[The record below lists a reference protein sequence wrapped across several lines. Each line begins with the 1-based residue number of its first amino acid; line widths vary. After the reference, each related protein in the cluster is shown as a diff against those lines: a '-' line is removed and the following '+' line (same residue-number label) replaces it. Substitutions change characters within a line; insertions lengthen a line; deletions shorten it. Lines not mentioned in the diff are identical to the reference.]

1 MQEEIKQDSRRKIL
15 MAAIV
20 EFGEKGYEAASTNQI
35 CRQAEIS
42 KGLLFHYYKSKQALF
57 AEALE
62 QCLQDV
68 QSAFCSIS
76 EPEASLTGRVQALC
90 RDQMDFFAA
99 HFHHFMMLEE
109 VLSDNRE
116 PVLPMVRQ
124 LRKRADA
131 LRSERYR
138 RFLDQC
144 PLRPEFDREIALEL
158 LLGVSEQIQ
167 RKCLRRIHLLGE
179 PVPRA
184 LEDFR
189 KEYCTAV
196 SMLFYGMLVPQNCSG
211 QGGSHAESWN

>member
-1 MQEEIKQDSRRKIL
+1 MREEIKPDSRRKIL
-15 MAAIV
+15 MAAIA

-42 KGLLFHYYKSKQALF
+42 KGLLFHYYKTKQALF
-57 AEALE
+57 VEALE
-62 QCLQDV
+62 QCLEDI
-68 QSAFCSIS
+68 QSVTRTNP
-76 EPEASLTGRVQALC
+76 EPGLSLSGRVQALC
-90 RDQMDFFAA
+90 RDQMNFFAA

-116 PVLPMVRQ
+116 CGLPMVGQ

-138 RFLDQC
+138 CFLEQC

-167 RKCLRRIHLLGE
+167 KKCLRRIHLLGE
-179 PVPRA
+179 PAPRV